1 MFCEDSMNKEEKKIS
16 SEEIYHGKILN
27 LVVDKVLLPNGHI
40 STREVV
46 RHCKASAILAI
57 DENDN
62 IILEDQF
69 RYPYNAIIKEVPAG
83 KCDADEDPKDTARRE
98 LEEETGYQAKELVE
112 LGVYYPSVAYT
123 DEIIYLYLATGLTKS
138 KQHLDEDEA
147 LDYYKVPFSTAVDM
161 VKKGQI
167 KDGKTIAI
175 ICQYLIKYRA
185 KIL

>member
-1 MFCEDSMNKEEKKIS
+1 MTFRGQIMDKEEKKIS

-57 DENDN
+57 DDNDN

-69 RYPYNAIIKEVPAG
+69 RYPYNEIIKEVPAG
-83 KCDADEDPKDTARRE
+83 KCDEGEAPIDTARRE
-98 LEEETGYQAKELVE
+98 LEEETGYQAKNLIE

-123 DEIIYLYLATGLTKS
+123 DEIIYLFLAKDLVKV
-138 KQHLDEDEA
+138 KQHLDEDEV
-147 LDYYKVPFSTAVDM
+147 LDYYKVPISTAIEM
-161 VKKGQI
+161 VKNGQI

-175 ICQYLIKYRA
+175 LCQYLIKY
-185 KIL
+185 KNK